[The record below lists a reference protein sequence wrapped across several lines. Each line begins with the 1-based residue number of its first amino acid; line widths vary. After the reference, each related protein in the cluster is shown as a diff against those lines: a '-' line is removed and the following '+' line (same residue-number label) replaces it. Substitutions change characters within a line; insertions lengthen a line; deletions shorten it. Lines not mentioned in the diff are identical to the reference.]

1 LATRDKKRLST
12 YSEIARYYLDMIL
25 IYERTGIGKKT
36 KENVVITKKL
46 IDNCKER
53 FLVHALKAH
62 RREID
67 E

>member
-25 IYERTGIGKKT
+25 IYEKVGIGNLT
-36 KENVVITKKL
+36 KEGTKVTKSL

-53 FLVHALKAH
+53 FLYHALKAH
-62 RREID
+62 RRELD